1 MNASYESRDN
11 NIVRASVSVYA
22 RERALSKYT
31 ASERARARARG
42 HVVKYSRALMP
53 ARALYEGARYR
64 DYIFRVHGKRRN
76 CPGFVF
82 YDAREILCPRP
93 RSGCHRSADRAAF
106 PPRNR
111 CHFVTADGED
121 FSIRRGEGTA

>member
-11 NIVRASVSVYA
+11 NIARASVSVCA
-22 RERALSKYT
+22 RERVLQVYREWT
-31 ASERARARARG
+31 RAHTRG
-42 HVVKYSRALMP
+42 YVVKYSRALMP

-82 YDAREILCPRP
+82 YDVREILCI
-93 RSGCHRSADRAAF
+93 SATTERLSSVGDSRASAE
-106 PPRNR
+106 NQ
-111 CHFVTADGED
+111 CHFVTVGGED
-121 FSIRRGEGTA
+121 FR